1 MLEGGSPRAVVA
13 ESVPGARAAPVAASG
28 RGDVVDVTVLPP
40 SFEEFFEMEQGGLF
54 GALRLI
60 TGNRHDAEELTQEAF
75 LKLWERWDAVGRM
88 ENPTGYLYRTALNA
102 YRMRRR
108 RAVLAAHRFARRL
121 GRRDDFAA
129 AEARREIDQ
138 SLLRLTPRQRAA
150 VVLTELLEFN
160 STEAA
165 EALGS
170 TPANVRKLA
179 SQGREVLRRAIG
191 AEHD

>member
-1 MLEGGSPRAVVA
+1 
-13 ESVPGARAAPVAASG
+13 
-28 RGDVVDVTVLPP
+28 
-40 SFEEFFEMEQGGLF
+40 
-54 GALRLI
+54 
-60 TGNRHDAEELTQEAF
+60 
-75 LKLWERWDAVGRM
+75 
-88 ENPTGYLYRTALNA
+88 
-102 YRMRRR
+102 MRRR
-108 RAVLAAHRFARRL
+108 RAVLAAQRFARPL

-138 SLLRLTPRQRAA
+138 CLRRLTPRQRAA

-165 EALGS
+165 EALRS

-191 AEHD
+191 AEHE